1 MSENVKDLINEI
13 TTQTI
18 VKLKKSKLIKD
29 SDTSTYKKTE
39 EILKNYNKYKK
50 AVEYEY
56 NDITKTKKLIHII
69 EESLKTIENDQ
80 YYSIIEMFYFEH
92 KTRSEIAEF
101 FDVDEK
107 TISRN
112 KKRLINDLKIILFSD
127 NTIEELFM

>member
-1 MSENVKDLINEI
+1 MNDNVKELIDEV

-29 SDTSTYKKTE
+29 SSVSTFKKTE

-50 AVEYEY
+50 AVEYDY
-56 NDITKTKKLIHII
+56 SDTTKTIKLINVID
-69 EESLKTIENDQ
+69 SALKTISDDQ

-101 FDVDEK
+101 YDVDEK

-112 KKRLINDLKIILFSD
+112 KKRLIDDLKIILFSD
-127 NTIEELFM
+127 NTIEEIFM